1 MTFTENWFG
10 DASCERLAEMGRS
23 VVDVPGV
30 IIENGSWEGRSS
42 IALAQAVAPRVVHCV
57 DTWLGSPN
65 EVSAELAAQRDV
77 YATFL
82 ANTAGLNIEPHRM
95 GWREYAQGWDQPI
108 ALLFIDAEHTR
119 KEVSDCIQAF
129 RPYLSP
135 GGVIAGDDQHFPP
148 IRQALLDNFDPRQVD
163 LQATVWSWRNL

>member
-1 MTFTENWFG
+1 M
-10 DASCERLAEMGRS
+10 
-23 VVDVPGV
+23 PGL

-42 IALAQAVAPRVVHCV
+42 IALARAVAPRVVHCV
-57 DTWLGSPN
+57 DTWLGSPG
-65 EVSAELAAQRDV
+65 EISEELAAQRDV

-82 ANTAGLNIEPHRM
+82 ANTGGMNIEPFQM
-95 GWREYAQGWDQPI
+95 DWRQYAAAWDDLEWAATNPV

-135 GGVIAGDDQHFPP
+135 GAVVAGDDVHHPP
-148 IRQALLDNFDPRQVD
+148 IRQALLDNFDPREVEV
-163 LQATVWSWRNL
+163 QATVWSWRNL